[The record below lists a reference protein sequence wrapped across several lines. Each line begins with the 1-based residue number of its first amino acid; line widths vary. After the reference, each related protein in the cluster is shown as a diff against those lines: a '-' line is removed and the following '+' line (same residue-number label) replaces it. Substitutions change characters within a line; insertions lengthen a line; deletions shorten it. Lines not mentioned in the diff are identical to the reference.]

1 MLGDTPYDV
10 EAAKKAGVDTYAF
23 RCGGWW
29 KDADFKDA
37 AAIFDGPAELLAKLD
52 DYL

>member
-10 EAAKKAGVDTYAF
+10 EAAKKAGVKSYVF

-29 KDADFKDA
+29 QDDDFRDA
-37 AAIFDGPAELLAKLD
+37 AAIFDGPADLLEKLGE
-52 DYL
+52 YL